1 MTVQVDHM
9 HNLKAVYELF
19 RTLTTNDSFGA
30 IQKSLEEN
38 ESLRQDLER
47 QRVEQNDEQTVF
59 TRNISRIQRKLDAET
74 AKANEQTIQIGTLED
89 IKNTLTNELDA
100 EKTKVSERDAKLVE
114 NEKTNSDLQ
123 EQLLAARAEI
133 DTLKNTVQEQ
143 DARHKDVS
151 SQLENTSQELG
162 QKKAALAIVEQEL
175 GSLRQ
180 LSRPMKT
187 ESQEEVSNSLQE
199 VFNTVH
205 GLATTFFSDNL
216 QKAVLDNN
224 ALWDEL
230 RQRITWLPLPATNSR
245 EAKQMRIA
253 ACIGALGSMLAGL
266 IFVPVY
272 VEPDSGEITRLLSQ
286 LAFYD
291 EKREIHLRSVLLAA
305 MSHEQEMIREKRAI
319 IIVETIYNIF
329 GRLLHDDR
337 KDLFKAKVQDAC
349 RVAVKS
355 WEFVRHAEIKVDTL
369 YPPFDP
375 TEETASEFT
384 YRNWVPIRL
393 TPPGTPPEKSS
404 EQNGSPKSKGSP
416 KTNGAGRKTE
426 RGGGREDSP
435 PPTNG
440 VQIDELQFG
449 HSDIQRPLWPA
460 FGIGDQELA
469 KGYVL
474 LNSQSTP
481 ARQEMGNRRMQRQ
494 SMRNSSMSRPPS
506 SAFLVNLRS

>member
-9 HNLKAVYELF
+9 HNLKTVYELF

-59 TRNISRIQRKLDAET
+59 TRNISRIQRELDAET

-187 ESQEEVSNSLQE
+187 ESQEEV
-199 VFNTVH
+199 
-205 GLATTFFSDNL
+205 
-216 QKAVLDNN
+216 
-224 ALWDEL
+224 
-230 RQRITWLPLPATNSR
+230 
-245 EAKQMRIA
+245 
-253 ACIGALGSMLAGL
+253 
-266 IFVPVY
+266 
-272 VEPDSGEITRLLSQ
+272 
-286 LAFYD
+286 
-291 EKREIHLRSVLLAA
+291 
-305 MSHEQEMIREKRAI
+305 
-319 IIVETIYNIF
+319 
-329 GRLLHDDR
+329 
-337 KDLFKAKVQDAC
+337 
-349 RVAVKS
+349 
-355 WEFVRHAEIKVDTL
+355 
-369 YPPFDP
+369 
-375 TEETASEFT
+375 
-384 YRNWVPIRL
+384 
-393 TPPGTPPEKSS
+393 
-404 EQNGSPKSKGSP
+404 
-416 KTNGAGRKTE
+416 
-426 RGGGREDSP
+426 
-435 PPTNG
+435 
-440 VQIDELQFG
+440 
-449 HSDIQRPLWPA
+449 
-460 FGIGDQELA
+460 
-469 KGYVL
+469 
-474 LNSQSTP
+474 
-481 ARQEMGNRRMQRQ
+481 
-494 SMRNSSMSRPPS
+494 
-506 SAFLVNLRS
+506 

>member
-19 RTLTTNDSFGA
+19 RTITTNDSFGA

-187 ESQEEVSNSLQE
+187 ESQEEV
-199 VFNTVH
+199 
-205 GLATTFFSDNL
+205 
-216 QKAVLDNN
+216 
-224 ALWDEL
+224 
-230 RQRITWLPLPATNSR
+230 
-245 EAKQMRIA
+245 
-253 ACIGALGSMLAGL
+253 
-266 IFVPVY
+266 
-272 VEPDSGEITRLLSQ
+272 
-286 LAFYD
+286 
-291 EKREIHLRSVLLAA
+291 
-305 MSHEQEMIREKRAI
+305 
-319 IIVETIYNIF
+319 
-329 GRLLHDDR
+329 
-337 KDLFKAKVQDAC
+337 
-349 RVAVKS
+349 
-355 WEFVRHAEIKVDTL
+355 
-369 YPPFDP
+369 
-375 TEETASEFT
+375 
-384 YRNWVPIRL
+384 
-393 TPPGTPPEKSS
+393 
-404 EQNGSPKSKGSP
+404 
-416 KTNGAGRKTE
+416 
-426 RGGGREDSP
+426 
-435 PPTNG
+435 
-440 VQIDELQFG
+440 
-449 HSDIQRPLWPA
+449 
-460 FGIGDQELA
+460 
-469 KGYVL
+469 
-474 LNSQSTP
+474 
-481 ARQEMGNRRMQRQ
+481 
-494 SMRNSSMSRPPS
+494 
-506 SAFLVNLRS
+506 

>member
-9 HNLKAVYELF
+9 HNLKTVYELF

-187 ESQEEVSNSLQE
+187 ESQEEV
-199 VFNTVH
+199 
-205 GLATTFFSDNL
+205 
-216 QKAVLDNN
+216 
-224 ALWDEL
+224 
-230 RQRITWLPLPATNSR
+230 
-245 EAKQMRIA
+245 
-253 ACIGALGSMLAGL
+253 
-266 IFVPVY
+266 
-272 VEPDSGEITRLLSQ
+272 
-286 LAFYD
+286 
-291 EKREIHLRSVLLAA
+291 
-305 MSHEQEMIREKRAI
+305 
-319 IIVETIYNIF
+319 
-329 GRLLHDDR
+329 
-337 KDLFKAKVQDAC
+337 
-349 RVAVKS
+349 
-355 WEFVRHAEIKVDTL
+355 
-369 YPPFDP
+369 
-375 TEETASEFT
+375 
-384 YRNWVPIRL
+384 
-393 TPPGTPPEKSS
+393 
-404 EQNGSPKSKGSP
+404 
-416 KTNGAGRKTE
+416 
-426 RGGGREDSP
+426 
-435 PPTNG
+435 
-440 VQIDELQFG
+440 
-449 HSDIQRPLWPA
+449 
-460 FGIGDQELA
+460 
-469 KGYVL
+469 
-474 LNSQSTP
+474 
-481 ARQEMGNRRMQRQ
+481 
-494 SMRNSSMSRPPS
+494 
-506 SAFLVNLRS
+506 